1 MVIAGVM
8 LTGLT
13 LYIYKPTYSVT
24 LNDEFIGYTQN
35 KSQLQL
41 RINEAMRKGDGEN
54 VAFMQIDNMPEYNLC
69 LLKRDVETNDEEIY
83 NKIVGDGTVYY
94 RYYAILEDGEE
105 KYNVSKFEEA
115 EDVIQQLK
123 DKESTNAEKI
133 TIAEKYNT
141 EKAEFTDVETC
152 VSSLYKKKIVKPKAS
167 GIGVSGVNTS
177 GEKIEL
183 GIALIRPI
191 SGVVTSRFGGRW
203 GRSHTGI
210 DIGAAKNTPI
220 QAVAAGTVTDV
231 VDDEWGGGYGR
242 HLLISHGNGVQT
254 LYGHCN
260 SLNVTVGQQVSQG
273 QVIAF
278 VGNTGRS
285 YGDHLHFEVRV
296 NGVAQNPQ
304 NYVY

>member
-123 DKESTNAEKI
+123 DKESTNSENI

-152 VSSLYKKKIVKPKAS
+152 VSSLYKKKVVKVRAS

-296 NGVAQNPQ
+296 NGVAQDPQ